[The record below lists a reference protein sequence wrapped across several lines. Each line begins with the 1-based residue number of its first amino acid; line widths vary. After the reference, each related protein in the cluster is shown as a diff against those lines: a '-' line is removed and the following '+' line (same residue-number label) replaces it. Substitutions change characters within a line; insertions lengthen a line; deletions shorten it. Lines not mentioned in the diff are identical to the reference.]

1 MEKPYLIQ
9 ADYIRDNPFA
19 EKHTYKI
26 YHDGSHP
33 VATRMVRSKGKRP
46 PKKPANTA
54 FDIAFD
60 SLYFQAKRKGLSG
73 DEMADYI
80 QAGLTK
86 LYPASSTLRKYIL
99 EKMDKKQRNLW
110 KRIKRFK
117 RKVNMN
123 RWNYFVTFTCDPKK
137 HTEESFRKKL
147 RKCLSNLH
155 TRRGWK
161 YMGVFEYGEA
171 NGSIHF
177 HALIYI
183 PENEMIGE
191 LVEKREYSKKRG
203 EVRTRYGNTYF
214 DEYFGISDFQE
225 VNPILLK
232 RGGTSRYLV
241 KYITKTGEKIVYSR
255 GIPSEICKELSDNDV
270 VGTYLDFVMK
280 YVLWDDVIDWER
292 DVKNYGKKREE
303 TKGQRKLI

>member
-1 MEKPYLIQ
+1 MKPKLIP
-9 ADYIRDNPFA
+9 ADYLRDNPFA
-19 EKHTYKI
+19 DKHMYKI
-26 YHDGSHP
+26 YHDGDHP
-33 VATRMVRSKGKRP
+33 VATRIVRSKGKRP

-60 SLYFQAKRKGLSG
+60 SLYFQAKRKGLK
-73 DEMADYI
+73 DEEMVDYI

-99 EKMDKKQRNLW
+99 EKIDKKQRNLW
-110 KRIKRFK
+110 KRIKRIK

-123 RWNYFVTFTCDPKK
+123 RRNYLVTITSDPKK

-171 NGSIHF
+171 NGAIHF
-177 HALIYI
+177 HALIYV
-183 PENEMIGE
+183 PEGEMVGDI
-191 LVEKREYSKKRG
+191 VAVSEYSKKRG
-203 EVRTRYGNTYF
+203 ERYTRYGNTFF
-214 DEYFGISDFQE
+214 DDAFGKSDFQE
-225 VNPILLK
+225 VNPVLLK

-255 GIPSEICKELSDNDV
+255 GIPAEICKELSDNDV
-270 VGTYLDFVMK
+270 VGTYLDFVTK
-280 YVLWDDVIDWER
+280 YVLWDDVLDWER
-292 DVKNYGKKREE
+292 DIKDYGKKKEE
-303 TKGQRKLI
+303 VKRQRRLI